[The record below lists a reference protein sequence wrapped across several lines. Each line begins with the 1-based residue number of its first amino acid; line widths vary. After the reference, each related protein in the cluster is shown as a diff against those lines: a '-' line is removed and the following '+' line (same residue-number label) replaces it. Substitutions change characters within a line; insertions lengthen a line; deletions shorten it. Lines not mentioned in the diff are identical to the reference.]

1 VNEDTS
7 AAGESSELMLAHL
20 LTHEARTL
28 LNAIG
33 GFAELL
39 VAGACRGLCGEA
51 HAMAAE
57 IARAARD
64 LEVVLDAATAL
75 LGASARGVRVGE
87 LVSLIGLRGNDAPFS
102 ARASF

>member
-1 VNEDTS
+1 MNEDTS
-7 AAGESSELMLAHL
+7 AAVESSELVLAHL

-39 VAGACRGLCGEA
+39 VLGAYGGLCGEA
-51 HAMAAE
+51 HAVAAE

-64 LEVVLDAATAL
+64 LEAVLDAATAIL
-75 LGASARGVRVGE
+75 E
-87 LVSLIGLRGNDAPFS
+87 PSLEQQPA
-102 ARASF
+102 A

>member
-1 VNEDTS
+1 MNEDTS

-39 VAGACRGLCGEA
+39 VAGACGGLCGEA

-64 LEVVLDAATAL
+64 LEAVLDAATAL
-75 LGASARGVRVGE
+75 LEPSSEHQRAVFGSAN
-87 LVSLIGLRGNDAPFS
+87 SS
-102 ARASF
+102 A